1 VLAGTDKLDRI
12 GCELVAGSLRA
23 GHEVRVRVAGS
34 SMVPALW
41 PGDELRVRA
50 LAPAESVGRAA
61 VPAMGDAES
70 VGRAA
75 VPAMGDLLLFVR
87 DGRLCT
93 HRLVDRLD
101 DAGGSRLI
109 TCGDAAIRCDPP
121 IAASE
126 ILGTVASIT
135 RGGREIPIASSPPQ
149 RLLSLA
155 IRHSGFIRRAA
166 LKIHSIRSRSWTLQQ
181 A

>member
-1 VLAGTDKLDRI
+1 LKATTDTFDHV

-34 SMVPALW
+34 SMVPTLW

-50 LAPAESVGRAA
+50 LELAELSR
-61 VPAMGDAES
+61 
-70 VGRAA
+70 
-75 VPAMGDLLLFVR
+75 GDLLLFVR

-101 DAGGSRLI
+101 DAGVSRLI
-109 TCGDAAIRCDPP
+109 TCGDAAIKSDPP
-121 IAASE
+121 IAVSE
-126 ILGTVASIT
+126 ILGTVASIS
-135 RGGREIPIASSPPQ
+135 RGGREIPIAWSTGQ
-149 RLLSLA
+149 RLLSFA

-181 A
+181 V

>member
-1 VLAGTDKLDRI
+1 LEATTDTFDRV
-12 GCELVAGSLRA
+12 GCELIAGSLRA

-41 PGDELRVRA
+41 PGDELRIRA
-50 LAPAESVGRAA
+50 LAPAESVGR
-61 VPAMGDAES
+61 
-70 VGRAA
+70 A

-101 DAGGSRLI
+101 DAGVSRLI
-109 TCGDAAIRCDPP
+109 TCGDAAIKSDPP
-121 IAASE
+121 IAVSE

-135 RGGREIPIASSPPQ
+135 RGGREIPIASSPAQ
-149 RLLSLA
+149 RLLSFA

-166 LKIHSIRSRSWTLQQ
+166 LKIHSIRSRSWTFQQ
-181 A
+181 V

>member
-1 VLAGTDKLDRI
+1 MEATTDTFDRV

-61 VPAMGDAES
+61 VPAMGD
-70 VGRAA
+70 
-75 VPAMGDLLLFVR
+75 LLLFVR

-109 TCGDAAIRCDPP
+109 TCGDAAIKCDPP

-135 RGGREIPIASSPPQ
+135 RGGREIPIASSPAQ
-149 RLLSLA
+149 RLLSFA

>member
-1 VLAGTDKLDRI
+1 MLAATDKLDRI

-50 LAPAESVGRAA
+50 LAP
-61 VPAMGDAES
+61 DES

-109 TCGDAAIRCDPP
+109 TCGDAAIKCDPP

-135 RGGREIPIASSPPQ
+135 RGGREIPIASSPAQ
-149 RLLSLA
+149 RLLSFA

>member
-1 VLAGTDKLDRI
+1 LEATTDTFDRV

-41 PGDELRVRA
+41 PGDELRV
-50 LAPAESVGRAA
+50 
-61 VPAMGDAES
+61 

-101 DAGGSRLI
+101 DAGVSRLI
-109 TCGDAAIRCDPP
+109 TCGDAAIKSDPP
-121 IAASE
+121 IAVSE

-135 RGGREIPIASSPPQ
+135 RGGREIPIASSPAQ
-149 RLLSLA
+149 RLLSFA

-166 LKIHSIRSRSWTLQQ
+166 LKIHSIRSRSWTFQQ
-181 A
+181 V

>member
-1 VLAGTDKLDRI
+1 LEATTDTFDRV

-41 PGDELRVRA
+41 PGDELRV
-50 LAPAESVGRAA
+50 VGRAA

-70 VGRAA
+70 VGRA

-109 TCGDAAIRCDPP
+109 TCGDAAIKSDPP
-121 IAASE
+121 IAVSE

-135 RGGREIPIASSPPQ
+135 RGGREIPIASSPAQ
-149 RLLSLA
+149 RLLSFA

-181 A
+181 V